1 MGGLRRTV
9 WAALGLGV
17 VLGSLWGGGSATSST
32 SQPLPRKS
40 ARRPRAPAG
49 PMPEVVLTGRTQ
61 ESRAVEA
68 RLAAFVRAVRRRD
81 GARAASFLSRETAPS
96 VRAAVTRQEWP
107 WRTAPQDLGPLFAVP
122 ALWLQTIALRP
133 DRARV
138 RIGPQ
143 KVNRH
148 SLEAAG
154 YYDIGMVREGRWWQV
169 RLPEER
175 R

>member
-1 MGGLRRTV
+1 MRNGWWV
-9 WAALGLGV
+9 VAAIVGLGW
-17 VLGSLWGGGSATSST
+17 GSSSKGKHEG
-32 SQPLPRKS
+32 Q
-40 ARRPRAPAG
+40 AAGRPRQAARAAVRPDL
-49 PMPEVVLTGRTQ
+49 VLAGRTR
-61 ESRAVEA
+61 ESREVEA

-81 GARAASFLSRETAPS
+81 GTRAASFLSRETAPS
-96 VRAAVTRQEWP
+96 VRAAVTRREWP

-122 ALWLQTIALRP
+122 ALRLQTIALRP

-143 KVNRH
+143 RVNRH
-148 SLEAAG
+148 SLEATG

>member
-1 MGGLRRTV
+1 MMRNGWWAVIAAAGLLWVTTGAGSGAGH
-9 WAALGLGV
+9 AAGR
-17 VLGSLWGGGSATSST
+17 AA
-32 SQPLPRKS
+32 KA
-40 ARRPRAPAG
+40 ARPAAA
-49 PMPEVVLTGRTQ
+49 MPDVVLTGRTR

-81 GARAASFLSRETAPS
+81 GTRAARFLSQETAPS
-96 VRAAVTRQEWP
+96 VRTAVARREWP
-107 WRTAPQDLGPLFAVP
+107 WQTAPQDLGPLFALP
-122 ALWLQTIALRP
+122 GLRLQTIALRP

-143 KVNRH
+143 RVNRS

-169 RLPEER
+169 RLPEAAGGR
-175 R
+175 RYR